1 MEIIKNYGEKIGVFV
16 VIAAYVDL
24 ILPDNSYRKYVKLIM
39 GAMLTAIVLEPLS
52 FIIKRLT
59 I

>member
-52 FIIKRLT
+52 FIIKR
-59 I
+59 